1 MKEIKLKLIK
11 DKEVHSEYSYTYSND
26 EERKEYF
33 LKIEEYAKKI
43 EHEIELISDL
53 EIEPIKNEEEIMLE
67 RAEKIKALKRLK
79 TTDYD
84 TVKELS
90 SVVKKLI
97 ELL

>member
-1 MKEIKLKLIK
+1 MKELNLIIK
-11 DKEVHSEYSYTYSND
+11 KEKKFHSEYFFQYEKD

-43 EHEIELISDL
+43 EHDIELISDL

-67 RAEKIKALKRLK
+67 RAEKIKALKSIDLNVSKKIGKLTLILK
-79 TTDYD
+79 D
-84 TVKELS
+84 
-90 SVVKKLI
+90 LI

>member
-11 DKEVHSEYSYTYSND
+11 DKEVHSEYSYTYSSD

-53 EIEPIKNEEEIMLE
+53 EIEPIKNEEEKSLE
-67 RAEKIKALKRLK
+67 RGNKIKSLKEINLSEITKISDLK
-79 TTDYD
+79 EI
-84 TVKELS
+84 VKEL
-90 SVVKKLI
+90 I
-97 ELL
+97 ELI